1 MELPRNGLSI
11 LLTTFLGVLSPT
23 LAGAEETTSPRLS
36 PELNAADTVGESCRL
51 TFLLRNE
58 MEQDI
63 DQFIVET
70 VLFSKSNQVVLLT
83 LFDFAALPI
92 GRPRVRQFQ
101 VPDTSCDG
109 LGMVLVNGADTC
121 SGGALTAAICEK
133 SLSVSSRTAIPLEG

>member
-1 MELPRNGLSI
+1 MQHLRNGLSI
-11 LLTTFLGVLSPT
+11 LLTTFLGVLTPT

-36 PELNAADTVGESCRL
+36 LELNAADTVGEACRL

-63 DQFIVET
+63 DQFVVET

-101 VPDTSCDG
+101 VPDTSCDT

-121 SGGALTAAICEK
+121 SGGELTAATCEK

>member
-1 MELPRNGLSI
+1 MQLPRNGLSI

-36 PELNAADTVGESCRL
+36 LELNAADTVGEACRL

-63 DQFIVET
+63 DQFVIET